1 MVDWERIA
9 MYLLGA
15 DVGGT
20 FTDLVLTDTEAA
32 QTTIHKVPSTPDDP
46 SQAVIDGAVDICEL
60 AGIASA
66 QVAQIYHGT
75 TVATNAALQYRGSV
89 AGMITTE
96 GFRDIVHIGRHQRP
110 QHYSIQQQIPW
121 QARPLVK
128 RRHRKVVAGRVA
140 PPDGSELI
148 PLDEDAVARAARELR
163 DAGVEAIAICF
174 LFSYLNPSH
183 EQRAKE
189 LVKAAA
195 PDLFVT
201 CSHEVS
207 PQFRE
212 FERFT
217 TTAMNAF
224 IGPLVSAYVNRLADK
239 LRGRGFDAEFHIM
252 RSNGGVA
259 SPAIITELPVLTLLS
274 GLAAGVLGALRVGQL
289 VDRNNIISLDI
300 GGTSADIGV
309 VSGGVCGEASARDT
323 QIADYPMLIP
333 MLDLHTIGAGGGSI
347 AYIDEAGAFKV
358 GPVSAGAVPGPAA
371 YGHGGTLPTVTDA
384 NLFLGRLDPDNFLG
398 GNMRLDAAAAHQVI
412 IELASALGLA
422 SDEMAEGV
430 IALLNANMAN
440 AIRARTVQKGI
451 DPREYALVAA
461 GGAGPLHAAEV
472 AKLLSIPEVIV
483 PPHPGINSAEGLLTT
498 DLKYEVVRTA
508 FITSTDGTPVRLKEV
523 LSEIRA
529 ELENQLRGE
538 GIDPSMAGFEAS
550 TDARYVGQGYELK
563 LPLTAELLAADD
575 FLTYVESFHSV
586 HQREYGHSF
595 EASPVEFVNLRVTAL
610 VPVPKIAEPACPSGE
625 DLAAALV
632 RESEAMF
639 RIDETLSAY
648 KTAFYNREKLPVN
661 KSFRGPA
668 VILQTDSTVV
678 VPPDCSAMLTS
689 SDVIIISIPET
700 LS

>member
-1 MVDWERIA
+1 

-20 FTDLVLTDTEAA
+20 FTDLVLTDTETGK
-32 QTTIHKVPSTPDDP
+32 TTIHKVPSTPQDP
-46 SQAVIDGAVDICEL
+46 SLAVIEGSVEICRI
-60 AGIASA
+60 AGIEPS

-75 TVATNAALQYRGSV
+75 TVATNAALQHRGAT

-121 QARPLVK
+121 QAKPLVR
-128 RRHRKVVAGRVA
+128 RRHRKVVAGRIA
-140 PPDGSELI
+140 PPTGQELI
-148 PLDEDAVARAARELR
+148 PLDEAAVTRAAVELR

-174 LFSYLNPSH
+174 LFSYLNPTH
-183 EQRAKE
+183 EKRAKE
-189 LVKAAA
+189 LVQAAA
-195 PDLFVT
+195 PGLFVT

-224 IGPLVSAYVNRLADK
+224 IGPLVAAYVNRLAEE
-239 LRGRGFDAEFHIM
+239 LRGRGFNAEFHIM

-259 SPAIITELPVLTLLS
+259 SPTTITELPVLTLLS

-289 VDRNNIISLDI
+289 VDRSNIISLDI

-309 VSGGVCGEASARDT
+309 VSGGVCEEASARDT

-347 AYIDEAGAFKV
+347 AHVDAAGAFKV

-371 YGHGGTLPTVTDA
+371 YGHGGTAATVTDA
-384 NLFLGRLDPDNFLG
+384 NLVLGRLDPDNFLG
-398 GNMRLDAAAAHQVI
+398 GNMSLDGQAAERVVN
-412 IELASALGLA
+412 ELAKELGLA
-422 SDEMAEGV
+422 ADETAEGV

-472 AKLLSIPEVIV
+472 ARLLSIPEVIV

-508 FITSTDGTPVRLKEV
+508 FLTSTDNTPAQLRDAIA
-523 LSEIRA
+523 EIRK
-529 ELENQLRGE
+529 ELETQLRDE
-538 GIDPSMAGFEAS
+538 HVDPAEATFEAS

-563 LPLTAELLAADD
+563 LPLTDALLGAGDFAPLVAAFND
-575 FLTYVESFHSV
+575 V

-595 EASPVEFVNLRVTAL
+595 TGSPVELVNLRVTAL
-610 VPVPKIAEPACPSGE
+610 VEVPKIAEPASPPGD
-625 DLAAALV
+625 DLSAALI
-632 RESEAMF
+632 RESDAIF
-639 RIDETLSAY
+639 RVGETLSAH
-648 KTAFYNREKLPVN
+648 KTAFYKREKLPVN
-661 KSFRGPA
+661 QSFAGPA
-668 VILQTDSTVV
+668 IVLQTDSTVV
-678 VPPDCSAMLTS
+678 IPPDCSATLTS
-689 SDVIIISIPET
+689 SDVIIISIGT
-700 LS
+700 AVK